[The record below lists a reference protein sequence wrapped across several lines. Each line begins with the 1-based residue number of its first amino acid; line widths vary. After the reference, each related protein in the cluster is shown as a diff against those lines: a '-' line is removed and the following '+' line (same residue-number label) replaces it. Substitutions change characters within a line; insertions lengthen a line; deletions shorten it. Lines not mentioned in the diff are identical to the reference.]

1 MADETEAPELPLT
14 EEGPTEDVD
23 IEISE
28 DDLGESLA
36 DYQEGEEEVEVEE
49 PEAEEEEAEA
59 EEAEVETDEAEEEE
73 EEEAP
78 KRKRSPEKRISELA
92 RKAAE
97 AERRAQELET
107 RLRHEA
113 ELRQQSDM
121 AMMTHYKNNLVI
133 EANAVKQ
140 QLIEAHTLQ
149 DSEKVIDLQAK
160 YYKLQ
165 NDLEG
170 VENWE
175 AQQKLNVPQVEQQ
188 VKAEPTQVQPS
199 LEPRTA
205 QWIQKNAWFQP
216 QSEDFDPEMHEEA
229 TLYARR
235 IERRYRSEGRDDEI
249 GGVDYFTEIDRH
261 MRKEFPDAFTTAPTP
276 SKKAPPMSRDSNVAP
291 VQRSAPGLATKNPA
305 SKSVRLTADQRR
317 MAHQLAQSGAIRK
330 PNGGRMTELEA
341 EKYYAVHMMKQA
353 KGA

>member
-1 MADETEAPELPLT
+1 MSEDTESPELPLT

-36 DYQEGEEEVEVEE
+36 DYQEEGEEEEAEE
-49 PEAEEEEAEA
+49 AEAEEEEAEA

-121 AMMTHYKNNLVI
+121 AMMTHYKNNLII
-133 EANAVKQ
+133 EAGNVKQ
-140 QLIEAHTLQ
+140 QLVEAHSLQ
-149 DSEKVIDLQAK
+149 DSERIIDLQAK

-165 NDLEG
+165 SDLEG

-175 AQQKLNVPQVEQQ
+175 AQQKLNSPKVEQQ
-188 VKAEPTQVQPS
+188 AKAEPTKAQPS

-235 IERRYRSEGRDDEI
+235 IERRYRAEGRDDEI

-276 SKKAPPMSRDSNVAP
+276 SKKAPPMARDSNVAP
-291 VQRSAPGLATKNPA
+291 VQRSAPGQPSKNT
-305 SKSVRLTADQRR
+305 KSVRLTADQRR

>member
-1 MADETEAPELPLT
+1 MSEDTESPELPLT

-36 DYQEGEEEVEVEE
+36 DYQEEGEEEEAEE
-49 PEAEEEEAEA
+49 AEAEEEETEV
-59 EEAEVETDEAEEEE
+59 EEAEVETDEVEEEE

-121 AMMTHYKNNLVI
+121 AMMTHYKNNLII
-133 EANAVKQ
+133 EAGNVKQ
-140 QLIEAHTLQ
+140 QLVEAHSLQ
-149 DSEKVIDLQAK
+149 DSERIIDLQAK

-165 NDLEG
+165 SDLEG

-175 AQQKLNVPQVEQQ
+175 AQQKLNSPKVEQQ
-188 VKAEPTQVQPS
+188 AKAETTKAQPS

-235 IERRYRSEGRDDEI
+235 IERRYRAEGRDDEI

-276 SKKAPPMSRDSNVAP
+276 SKKAPPMARDSNVAP
-291 VQRSAPGLATKNPA
+291 VQRSAPGQPSKNT
-305 SKSVRLTADQRR
+305 KSVRLTADQRR

>member
-1 MADETEAPELPLT
+1 MSEDTESPELPLT

-36 DYQEGEEEVEVEE
+36 DYQEEGEEEEAEE
-49 PEAEEEEAEA
+49 AEAEEEETEA
-59 EEAEVETDEAEEEE
+59 EEAEVETDEVEEEE

-121 AMMTHYKNNLVI
+121 AMMTHYKNNLII
-133 EANAVKQ
+133 EAGNVKQ
-140 QLIEAHTLQ
+140 QLVEAHSLQ
-149 DSEKVIDLQAK
+149 DSERIIDLQAK

-165 NDLEG
+165 SDLEG

-175 AQQKLNVPQVEQQ
+175 AQQKLNAPKVEQQ
-188 VKAEPTQVQPS
+188 AKAEPTKAQPS

-235 IERRYRSEGRDDEI
+235 IERRYRAEGRDDEI

-276 SKKAPPMSRDSNVAP
+276 SKKAPPMARDSNVAP
-291 VQRSAPGLATKNPA
+291 VQRSAPGQPSKNT
-305 SKSVRLTADQRR
+305 KSVRLTADQRR

>member
-1 MADETEAPELPLT
+1 MSEDTESPELPLT

-36 DYQEGEEEVEVEE
+36 DYQEDAEEEEADEA
-49 PEAEEEEAEA
+49 EAEEEEAEA

-121 AMMTHYKNNLVI
+121 AMMTHYKNNLII
-133 EANAVKQ
+133 EAGNVKQ
-140 QLIEAHTLQ
+140 QLVEAHSLQ
-149 DSEKVIDLQAK
+149 DSERIIDLQAK

-175 AQQKLNVPQVEQQ
+175 AQQKLNAPKVQQ
-188 VKAEPTQVQPS
+188 QAKAEPTKAQPS

-235 IERRYRSEGRDDEI
+235 IERRYRAEGRDDEI

-276 SKKAPPMSRDSNVAP
+276 SKKAPPMARDSNVAP
-291 VQRSAPGLATKNPA
+291 VQRSAPGQPAKNT
-305 SKSVRLTADQRR
+305 KSVRLTADQRR